1 MYQMIRDY
9 EACRR
14 AMLRR
19 VRELTEE
26 LRRED
31 LGTKEQESLKMRRD
45 LLRTELSDMLHTII
59 LMRERMGLGT
69 EEVDG
74 RKDKSIRGR
83 AGVRPGADPA
93 DAANVGIEH
102 AADDGRPQG
111 AA

>member
-1 MYQMIRDY
+1 MIRDY

-19 VRELTEE
+19 VRELTAA
-26 LRRED
+26 LRRDD
-31 LGTKEQESLKMRRD
+31 LGTKERDDLKMRRD

-93 DAANVGIEH
+93 DAANVSIEH